1 MTNTKLLG
9 ESNKRIR
16 TKLKVEISFDTLEHA
31 EEAAFILA
39 GFPMHSNNW
48 AIQLARLIRN
58 E

>member
-1 MTNTKLLG
+1 MTKTKLLG
-9 ESNKRIR
+9 ESNKR
-16 TKLKVEISFDTLEHA
+16 TKLKVEISFDTPEHA